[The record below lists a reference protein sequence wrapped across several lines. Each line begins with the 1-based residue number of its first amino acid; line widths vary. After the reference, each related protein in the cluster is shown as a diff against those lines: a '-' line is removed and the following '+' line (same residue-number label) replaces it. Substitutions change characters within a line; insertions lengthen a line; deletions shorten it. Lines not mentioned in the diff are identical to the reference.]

1 MKATRNTPAW
11 LMLVAGLVV
20 ISGCNKSPATQ
31 AAGPP
36 PVPSMPVTIAT
47 ASLEPVPVE
56 VRVVGTVEPSEKVE
70 IKSTIAGEI
79 TAVKF
84 TEGQEVQ
91 QGDLLFEIDSRPY
104 TDALRQAEA
113 AVERD
118 RAMLSQAKATL
129 QKDTVTSAAADTE
142 AKRYDSL
149 MKDRLVSQQQNLQYS
164 SAADSAHSTLGADNA
179 AVESAN
185 ATLNLDQVAVDK
197 AKLDLSYCQIHSPIS
212 GRAGNLMV
220 HRGNLVKVNDV
231 ALVVVNRMAPV
242 FVSFNAP
249 DKYLDAIRKFSAQGK
264 LAVTAV
270 SHEDAHATE
279 TGTLSLIDNTVD
291 TQTGT
296 IHLKATFENTKRTLW
311 PGQFVDVALTLSTS
325 EGAIVIPAEAVQAG
339 QSGQMVYVVGK
350 DDTVLPR
357 PVTVG
362 RNLENKVVIDKGL
375 AQGERVVTD
384 GQMMLFPG
392 AHVTI
397 AAAPQGPAGTDA
409 TPKGGSGVI

>member
-1 MKATRNTPAW
+1 MKATRNTPA
-11 LMLVAGLVV
+11 MLLLAAGLVLM
-20 ISGCNKSPATQ
+20 SGCNKSQVAQ
-31 AAGPP
+31 SAGPP

-47 ASLEPVPVE
+47 ASLEAVPVE

-70 IKSTIAGEI
+70 IKSTVAGEI

-84 TEGQEVQ
+84 TEGQEVK

-118 RAMLSQAKATL
+118 RAMLTQAKATL

-142 AKRYDSL
+142 ASRYASL

-164 SAADSAHSTLGADNA
+164 SAADSARSTVGADSA

-231 ALVVVNRMAPV
+231 ALVVINRMAPI

-249 DKYLDAIRKFSAQGK
+249 DRYLDSIRKFSAQGK

-270 SHEDAHATE
+270 SHEDTHVTE

-325 EGAIVIPAEAVQAG
+325 EGAVVIPAEAVQAG
-339 QSGQMVYVVGK
+339 QKGQMVYVVGK
-350 DDTVLPR
+350 DDTVVPR
-357 PVTVG
+357 PVSVG

-375 AQGERVVTD
+375 AQGEKVVTD

-397 AAAPQGPAGTDA
+397 AQ
-409 TPKGGSGVI
+409 TPKGPSGAL

>member
-1 MKATRNTPAW
+1 M
-11 LMLVAGLVV
+11 
-20 ISGCNKSPATQ
+20 IS
-31 AAGPP
+31 
-36 PVPSMPVTIAT
+36 T
-47 ASLEPVPVE
+47 A
-56 VRVVGTVEPSEKVE
+56 EPSR
-70 IKSTIAGEI
+70 I
-79 TAVKF
+79 
-84 TEGQEVQ
+84 
-91 QGDLLFEIDSRPY
+91 FE
-104 TDALRQAEA
+104 RQA
-113 AVERD
+113 D
-118 RAMLSQAKATL
+118 KG
-129 QKDTVTSAAADTE
+129 
-142 AKRYDSL
+142 
-149 MKDRLVSQQQNLQYS
+149 
-164 SAADSAHSTLGADNA
+164 AHSTLGADNA

-231 ALVVVNRMAPV
+231 ALVVVNRMAPI

-249 DKYLDAIRKFSAQGK
+249 DKYLDAIRKFSSQGK

-339 QSGQMVYVVGK
+339 QNGQMVYVVGK

-362 RNLENKVVIDKGL
+362 RNLENKVVIDKGI

-397 AAAPQGPAGTDA
+397 AATPQGPGGTDGA
-409 TPKGGSGVI
+409 PKGGSGVL